1 MRFQL
6 YDIQKNRFTGVYLL
20 YSSENDSCSA
30 FRCIDKIAGS
40 IKAVLNANYHYFTP
54 SDEPLLAEF
63 DTLAEFK
70 QNYPELLI

>member
-6 YDIQKNRFTGVYLL
+6 YDIQKSSLSGNYLL

-30 FRCIDKIAGS
+30 FSIMDRIDSSMEIVL
-40 IKAVLNANYHYFTP
+40 KAYNHYFTP

>member
-6 YDIQKNRFTGVYLL
+6 YNIQKSPLSGTYLL
-20 YSSENDSCSA
+20 YSSENGSCSA
-30 FRCIDKIAGS
+30 FSRIDRIYSS
-40 IKAVLNANYHYFTP
+40 IEVVLKANHHYFTP